1 MVHGKKII
9 SFGAASVLFA
19 ALGLSAPVS
28 AAPLDL
34 TLVAAHASRH
44 DIKKLGM
51 IAGWTQP
58 TPLWQGQDWRIA
70 LRHEVELSGWRV
82 PDARDLVEFG
92 YSPVFRLEHAQ
103 AGGAPGFFLEASIGV
118 RLLSHTRLAPDVTM
132 STAFQFADMIG
143 AGWQWGQSTLGVRL
157 QHESNASIKEPN
169 PGINFTEVYY
179 RYRF

>member
-1 MVHGKKII
+1 MLGKKLL
-9 SFGAASVLFA
+9 SLGVASALFA
-19 ALGLSAPVS
+19 VSGMCVPVAAQSVDLS
-28 AAPLDL
+28 
-34 TLVAAHASRH
+34 LVAGRASRH
-44 DIKKLGM
+44 DIKKLGV

-70 LRHEVELSGWRV
+70 LRHEVELSSWRV

-143 AGWQWGQSTLGVRL
+143 TGWQWGQSTLGVRF